1 MLVNLASNEYY
12 KVVQPARIMGQI
24 LNINFKELRDGKYR
38 FVSFSAKKARGLMAR
53 YMIDNRIAQPNQL
66 RQFDV
71 ENYAF
76 NDALS
81 SEDEWIFT
89 R

>member
-1 MLVNLASNEYY
+1 MI
-12 KVVQPARIMGQI
+12 Q

-53 YMIDNRIAQPNQL
+53 YMIDQRITQVSKLQ
-66 RQFDV
+66 QFDV

-76 NDALS
+76 NETLSDA
-81 SEDEWIFT
+81 DNWIFT